1 MQRTF
6 QIAAFR
12 RPMGVGRPLLV
23 PLGVEPQSL
32 GLMVQ
37 SCAQGPA
44 SKHCAFP
51 TPPPPVTKRNDKA
64 SAQTKGI
71 GLSSIRDTSGYGP
84 WMPGEFWL
92 FASSGPS
99 LGQSLNFTSIYVH
112 LQEWQSERCHPQAAV
127 TVAGRLP
134 GRDITRMPGRL
145 WREPR
150 EPPGL
155 KEEENI

>member
-6 QIAAFR
+6 QIAAFG

-71 GLSSIRDTSGYGP
+71 GLFQSGTQVAMGLGCLVNSGSLPPVDPP
-84 WMPGEFWL
+84 WDSP
-92 FASSGPS
+92 
-99 LGQSLNFTSIYVH
+99 
-112 LQEWQSERCHPQAAV
+112 
-127 TVAGRLP
+127 
-134 GRDITRMPGRL
+134 
-145 WREPR
+145 
-150 EPPGL
+150 
-155 KEEENI
+155 